1 MPNGMHVF
9 IQGDIMSTNYTL
21 KLTPSLV
28 NLGTEG
34 SLDTSVVNGVS
45 SQRTGYIEV
54 VNTSDLHQRMV
65 WEINDGA
72 SFSDDFQML
81 TDIPNGAGGT
91 FITSP

>member
-9 IQGDIMSTNYTL
+9 IQGDIMASYTL

-45 SQRTGYIEV
+45 AQRTGYIEV
-54 VNTSDLHQRMV
+54 VNTSDLQQRMV

-72 SFSDDFQML
+72 AFNDTYQTL
-81 TDIPNGAGGT
+81 TTTPNGAGGF
-91 FITSP
+91 FIV